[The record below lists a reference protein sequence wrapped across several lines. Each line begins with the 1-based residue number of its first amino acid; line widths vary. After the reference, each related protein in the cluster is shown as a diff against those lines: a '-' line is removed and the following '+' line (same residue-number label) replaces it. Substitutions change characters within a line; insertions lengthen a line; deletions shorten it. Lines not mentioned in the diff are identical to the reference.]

1 MGNVTGT
8 GLHHLQGED
17 EALLSEEGA
26 CFNSGSSWST
36 PQILPLVERGTGMD

>member
-1 MGNVTGT
+1 MGNVTGM